1 MKPSDMMVQ
10 SAQRLLA
17 GATRGV
23 DLGDEV
29 EANTP
34 ARMAKALGELLD
46 GYDADLA
53 SMCTTFPAPSEDVVI
68 VRDIPFSSMCEHHVL
83 PFRGVVSIAYVPDGR
98 IIGLSKIP
106 RIVRAFSRRLQV
118 QERLTFEVAQ
128 QLDKVLTPK
137 GVLVVVEGV
146 HSCAELRGIETRA
159 EMVTSHCRG
168 LFRED
173 ATLRAEAMALLK
185 R

>member
-1 MKPSDMMVQ
+1 M
-10 SAQRLLA
+10 AIAAAGLLR

-23 DLGDEV
+23 QLDEEV
-29 EANTP
+29 NQNTP
-34 ARMAKALGELLD
+34 TRMAKALGELLD
-46 GYDADLA
+46 GYDTDLTKL
-53 SMCTTFPAPSEDVVI
+53 CTTFPAPSSDMVI

-83 PFRGVVSIAYVPDGR
+83 PFRGTVSIAYVPNGK
-98 IIGLSKIP
+98 IIGLSKVP

-118 QERLTFEVAQ
+118 QERLTFEVAE
-128 QLDKVLTPK
+128 QLDEVLNPQ

-159 EMVTSHCRG
+159 EMVTFHCRG
-168 LFRED
+168 LFRD
-173 ATLRAEAMALLK
+173 DQALRAEAMALLK